1 MSQGAVAALPRCHVC
16 FFRLLVG
23 RLLLLV
29 VKTKQTRKHPSSVDI
44 KQTSAEPT
52 LVVDVLIK
60 LAAVYGPPECLARF
74 SRTCQRE
81 RHVPEEERSG
91 GKAGGWG
98 GQMEL
103 GGRRGL
109 NWGIAE

>member
-1 MSQGAVAALPRCHVC
+1 MSQGAVGALPRCRVC

-29 VKTKQTRKHPSSVDI
+29 VKTKQTRKHLSSVDI

-81 RHVPEEERSG
+81 RHVPEGEERSG
-91 GKAGGWG
+91 GGGW
-98 GQMEL
+98 L
-103 GGRRGL
+103 GRADGVG
-109 NWGIAE
+109 WAEGVKLGYS

>member
-29 VKTKQTRKHPSSVDI
+29 VKTKQTRKNLSSVDI

-91 GKAGGWG
+91 GRRVAGEGRWSWVG
-98 GQMEL
+98 G
-103 GGRRGL
+103 GG
-109 NWGIAE
+109 